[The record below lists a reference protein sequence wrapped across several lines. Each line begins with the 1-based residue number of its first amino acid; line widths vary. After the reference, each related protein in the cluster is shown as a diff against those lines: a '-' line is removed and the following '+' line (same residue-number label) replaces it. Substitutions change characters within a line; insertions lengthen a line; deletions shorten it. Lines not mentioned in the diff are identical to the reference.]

1 MGAAVPRL
9 SPEASCGGVKGL
21 RGCRGLVGL
30 GTGGEVTLR
39 RWLALCGVVAPVLD
53 VLAFTVVTG
62 KTPDDKASAVEVVS
76 FYRDHKGA
84 NVVAALMVTIAAVLL
99 VLFAARLREVLRGDG
114 SGGGVL
120 PIAAFGGVLVLAA
133 SLLGGAVVHFAL
145 VQAADHRFAAPA
157 QTLNVLDNNDFFG
170 VIGGMAVLMLAAG
183 IATVRR
189 PVLPRWL
196 GWVAIVVGVLSLAGP
211 LGFVGV
217 LLAVIWIIV
226 VAILMLV
233 RADLA
238 AIGE

>member
-1 MGAAVPRL
+1 M
-9 SPEASCGGVKGL
+9 
-21 RGCRGLVGL
+21 
-30 GTGGEVTLR
+30 TLR
-39 RWLALCGVVAPVLD
+39 RWLALCGVVAPVL
-53 VLAFTVVTG
+53 VVVAFTVVSG
-62 KTPDDKASAVEVVS
+62 KTPDDNSSAGDVIS

-84 NVVAALMVTIAAVLL
+84 NVVGALMVTIAAVLL

-114 SGGGVL
+114 SAGGVL
-120 PIAAFGGVLVLAA
+120 PIAAFGGVLVLSA
-133 SLLGGAVVHFAL
+133 SLLGSAIVHFAL

-170 VIGGMAVLMLAAG
+170 ITGGMAVLMLAAG

-196 GWVAIVVGVLSLAGP
+196 GWAAIVIGVLSLAGP
-211 LGFVGV
+211 VGFAGV
-217 LLAVIWIIV
+217 VLAVIWIIV

-233 RADLA
+233 RADLV